1 MGLTSLFLDMK
12 DKHVLIIGT
21 GSVGIRR
28 TRRFLDADAKV
39 SIIAHSIDSDI
50 KKEFIEK
57 GAVFYSD
64 EDRDRLLDEC
74 DLVVVATNNL
84 ELNDE
89 IARKA
94 KDKLVN
100 CASDISLSNVIVPST
115 FQIGNVTV
123 SLYTGSRSPLMA
135 KELRKKIQSIITPED
150 ILKIELQERVRE
162 LLKENIDSQ
171 VERKRCMIKINEDE
185 NIQKFIKENDIESA
199 VEYIQKELINKQY

>member
-12 DKHVLIIGT
+12 NKHVLIIGT

-28 TRRFLDADAKV
+28 ARRFLDADAEV
-39 SIIAHSIDSDI
+39 SIIAHSIDPDI
-50 KKEFIEK
+50 KQEFIEK

-135 KELRKKIQSIITPED
+135 KELRKKIQSVISPED

-162 LLKENIDSQ
+162 LLKNNIDSQ
-171 VERKRCMIKINEDE
+171 VERKKCMIKINEDE
-185 NIQKFIKENDIESA
+185 IVQKYIEENDLESA
-199 VEYIQKELINKQY
+199 VEYVQKELINK